1 VTCTST
7 NGGSSCGWSTRGSL
21 NTTGSM
27 AGLPAE
33 MESVSFQ
40 SSQMEDVSMG
50 IEISG
55 VASLA
60 LERIPL
66 LLLRREQSRRGVQTS
81 SARRRKAR
89 RAFSRFS
96 AKIHRVPENQG
107 GIPTSSHLDEDPAI
121 PTKVDTTP
129 TTSSP
134 DRHLSIQRQGISR
147 YCPVTTKTTAGGHW
161 RKSATGRSIRRTNT
175 ANKPHIR
182 PHIRPAPHGATI
194 QTKSAALY
202 Y

>member
-1 VTCTST
+1 
-7 NGGSSCGWSTRGSL
+7 
-21 NTTGSM
+21 
-27 AGLPAE
+27 
-33 MESVSFQ
+33 
-40 SSQMEDVSMG
+40 MG
-50 IEISG
+50 IKISG

-60 LERIPL
+60 LKRMPL
-66 LLLRREQSRRGVQTS
+66 LLLRREQSRRSVQIRQCRS

-96 AKIHRVPENQG
+96 AKIHRVPEIQG

-129 TTSSP
+129 TTSSL
-134 DRHLSIQRQGISR
+134 DRYLSIQRQGISR
-147 YCPVTTKTTAGGHW
+147 YCPATTKTTTGGCW
-161 RKSATGRSIRRTNT
+161 RKSATGRSTRRTNT
-175 ANKPHIR
+175 ANKPHT
-182 PHIRPAPHGATI
+182 RPAPHGATI